1 MKAIRHVTIVTMGC
15 SKNLVDSEQL
25 LRQFE
30 AIGYAVGHDSE
41 VPSGGIVIVNTCGFI
56 GDAKEESIDTIL
68 EYAAAR
74 KKGRISKLYVMGC
87 LSERYLSE
95 LGKEIPEVDHFYGKF
110 NWKEVLSDL
119 GEVYRDDLRLE
130 RSLTTPSHYAYV
142 KISEGCSRTCSYCA
156 IPIITGKHVSRPMED
171 ILEEIRTLI
180 ANGVKEVQLIAQDLS
195 YYGLDTYKTLKL
207 PELVER
213 IAQIPGLEWLRLHY
227 TYPYDFP
234 MDLLRVMREHS
245 NVCAYLDMALQHIS
259 DPMLVKMRRKI
270 NKAATLELLKKIRL
284 EVPGIHLRTTLMVGH
299 PGETDE
305 DFRQLCNF
313 VKEQRF
319 ERMGAFIYSDEEGT
333 YAARH
338 YDDTIPDVVKR
349 SRLDELMLLQQ
360 DISAEINAAKIG
372 QEFKVIID
380 REEPD
385 YFVGRTE
392 FDSPDVDPE
401 VFLSKDNQLKIGSF
415 YTVKINSAGPYDLFG
430 NALTTTND

>member
-1 MKAIRHVTIVTMGC
+1 MKGIRHVTIVTMGC

-30 AIGYAVGHDSE
+30 AIGYQVGHDSE
-41 VPSGGIVIVNTCGFI
+41 VPAGGIVIVNTCGFI

-68 EYAAAR
+68 EYAKAR

-87 LSERYLSE
+87 LSERYLAE
-95 LGKEIPEVDHFYGKF
+95 LGQEIPEVDRFYGKF
-110 NWKEVLSDL
+110 NWKGILSDM

-171 ILEEIRTLI
+171 VLDEVRTLVSK
-180 ANGVKEVQLIAQDLS
+180 GVKEVQLIAQDLS
-195 YYGLDTYKTLKL
+195 YYGKDRYKSLKL
-207 PELVER
+207 AELVDQL
-213 IAQIPGLEWLRLHY
+213 AQIPGLEWLRLHY

-234 MDLLRVMREHS
+234 MDLLPVMHKHA

-270 NKAATLELLKKIRL
+270 NKAETLELLARIRR
-284 EVPGIHLRTTLMVGH
+284 EVPGIHLRTTLLVGH
-299 PGETDE
+299 PGETE
-305 DFRQLCNF
+305 ADFRELCDF

-338 YDDTIPDVVKR
+338 YEDNISENVKR
-349 SRLDELMLLQQ
+349 DRLDQLMTLQQ

-372 QEFKVIID
+372 HTLKVIID

-401 VFLSKDNQLKIGSF
+401 VYISKENQLNIGSF
-415 YTVKINSAGPYDLFG
+415 YTVKVTSAGPYDLFG
-430 NALTTTND
+430 NALIH

>member
-1 MKAIRHVTIVTMGC
+1 MKGIRHVTIVTMGC

-56 GDAKEESIDTIL
+56 GDAKEESIETIL
-68 EYAAAR
+68 EYADAR

-171 ILEEIRTLI
+171 ILDEVRNLI
-180 ANGVKEVQLIAQDLS
+180 SKGVKEVQLIAQDLS
-195 YYGLDTYKTLKL
+195 YYGLDNYKALKL
-207 PELVER
+207 PDLVEQM
-213 IAQIPGLEWLRLHY
+213 AKIPGLEWLRLHY
-227 TYPYDFP
+227 TYPHEFP
-234 MDLLRVMREHS
+234 MDLLRVMRENP

-259 DPMLVKMRRKI
+259 DPMLLKMRRKI
-270 NKAATLELLKKIRL
+270 NQAATIELLKQIRQ
-284 EVPGIHLRTTLMVGH
+284 EVPGIHIRTTLMVGH
-299 PGETDE
+299 PGETDN
-305 DFRQLCNF
+305 DFRQLCDF

-338 YDDTIPDVVKR
+338 YEDNISEAVKR
-349 SRLDELMLLQQ
+349 ARLDELMLLQQ
-360 DISAEINAAKIG
+360 DISAEINTAKVG
-372 QEFKVIID
+372 QTFKVIVD

-401 VFLSKDNQLKIGSF
+401 VFITKETPLNIGSF
-415 YTVKINSAGPYDLFG
+415 YSVKIDSAGPYDLFG
-430 NALTTTND
+430 TILTH